1 METEAKEAAILN
13 LLGIYRLAE
22 RIPAASI
29 DAMLAGV
36 APYSVD
42 VVQRACIN
50 FRDGLVPGRNA
61 AYPPEAPELIAEV
74 RRLDALTLP
83 DRPLQGV
90 TEVDYGIRIRTGHLS
105 TAEVDYVMDRKGVF
119 PDGRSMAFLS
129 GAELKAEVAVAL
141 KALPSP
147 EPKSMA
153 DIVPHLKR
161 FADA

>member
-1 METEAKEAAILN
+1 MDAAAKEIAILD
-13 LLGIYRLAE
+13 LLGIYRFAD
-22 RIPAASI
+22 RISDAAMQ
-29 DAMLAGV
+29 AMLDGV
-36 APYSVD
+36 APFALASV
-42 VVQRACIN
+42 QLACLR

-61 AYPPEAPELIAEV
+61 GYPPEAPELIAEV